1 MQGKWTDREKALALV
16 QLIIGL
22 GMILTYLAMVWL
34 QRDVPNELSALV
46 AGVVG
51 YFFGARK
58 RLSESIRQ
66 NGETHDQQSS

>member
-1 MQGKWTDREKALALV
+1 MNGKWTEKEKALALV

-34 QRDVPNELSALV
+34 QRDVPNELSALI

-51 YFFGARK
+51 FFFGARK
-58 RLSESIRQ
+58 RLTDTIRQ
-66 NGETHDQQSS
+66 NGGQHDSEPS